1 MPSRRVTE
9 PGHGHGGHRHG
20 GPPIHELAVAPD
32 VVLVRV
38 DTATVAFVPAT
49 MELLELSPAAATLVA
64 ALRDGR
70 PHRVS
75 RPGTLARQLLD
86 LGVLQLN
93 EVNDDARSPMS
104 VPGADGRRG

>member
-9 PGHGHGGHRHG
+9 PGLGHGGHRHG

-32 VVLVRV
+32 VVLVEV
-38 DTATVAFVPAT
+38 DRATVAFVPAT

-64 ALRDGR
+64 ALRGGR

-75 RPGTLARQLLD
+75 RPGTVARQLLD
-86 LGVLQLN
+86 LGVLQLT
-93 EVNDDARSPMS
+93 EVHQDTQPS
-104 VPGADGRRG
+104 VPGTDGSSR